1 MEELNHYDVL
11 KVSPTATQD
20 QIKQA
25 YRRLVKQY
33 HPDRNREESGTDR
46 IVRINAAYEVLGDR
60 DSRQSYDRARE
71 ERPSRRT
78 QSERATAA
86 YHQYRSS
93 RRAGAN
99 ADEQVQQWLSRIYHP
114 IDASLDRILH
124 SLNDRIEDLS
134 ADPFDDELM
143 EAFCDYIRDCR
154 HLLQNAEK
162 AFRSRPNPASL
173 AGVAADLYYC
183 LNQLG
188 DGIEE
193 LETFTLNYDDRHL
206 HTGQE
211 LFRIAA
217 RLQEDAQAGLGNL
230 F

>member
-1 MEELNHYDVL
+1 MKELNHYDVL
-11 KVSPTATQD
+11 KVSPTATQAE
-20 QIKQA
+20 IKQA
-25 YRRLVKQY
+25 YRRLVKLY
-33 HPDRNREESGTDR
+33 HPDRNRETPQDDR
-46 IVRINAAYEVLGDR
+46 IVHINAAYEVLGDR
-60 DSRQSYDRARE
+60 ESRQSYDRDRRE
-71 ERPSRRT
+71 RISSDRSQR
-78 QSERATAA
+78 TAA
-86 YHQYRSS
+86 AQDGYRSS

-99 ADEQVQQWLSRIYHP
+99 ADALVQQWLERIYHP
-114 IDASLDRILH
+114 IDRTLARILYP
-124 SLNDRIEDLS
+124 LDERIEDLS

-143 EAFCDYIRDCR
+143 EEFCNYIYRCRD
-154 HLLQNAEK
+154 LLQNAQN
-162 AFRSRPNPASL
+162 AFRSLPNPASL

-193 LETFTLNYDDRHL
+193 LEFFTLNYDDRHL

-217 RLQEDAQAGLGNL
+217 RLQQEARASMNDV